1 MTVSEAVIRW
11 LKTFEPEEY
20 WKMKQVDTELQ
31 SAKVDSY
38 SLVKEPVRNEKR
50 YITGKKVITDHYM
63 LQARLS
69 SQSNTD
75 RIENNGFGE
84 ALEDW
89 VSEQNTVKSF
99 PQIPGA
105 VVQDISVTTP
115 FYLGKTDTDNS
126 IYQLTVAIKYEKEE
140 EDPLI

>member
-1 MTVSEAVIRW
+1 MTVSEAVIQW

-20 WKMKQVDTELQ
+20 WKMKQVDTEIQ

-38 SLVKEPVRNEKR
+38 SLVKEPVRNEKQ

-89 VSEQNTVKSF
+89 VSEQNTAKNF